1 MVWSDGKWT
10 CVREDST
17 PLPAVDAVNDPLS
30 HPALAETVRRLHPD
44 AKPRQ
49 VFVSISSSEVLLRRI
64 QLPEAVPQA
73 SAEQQN
79 LAIKT
84 ALESEDYI
92 PVSLDSA
99 AYDFHLMTVS
109 TLLVGWMR
117 KVKLAL
123 ISEQHPELVY
133 LTPQPVTLANQLLS
147 EGSERICGVHL
158 DEEFC
163 DLVVVEA
170 GELCFGRSFFVGD
183 LAQLGEAVQQS
194 LANCPNPTGAALE
207 RILLFGSASK
217 SMSEQLSEQ
226 LRVEVTVSGFDWYT
240 ALLKPIQSPVSSD
253 QWSVKSK
260 NKTSHRRQATGTA
273 SGHWIRLNLL
283 APALA
288 ERAARRKSRRKRLL
302 MRMMPVAAIILL
314 LGAHVTLFD
323 AIKSK
328 RDRIDA
334 LRLNQA
340 QIETLQTETKSLQ
353 KRYTSLEGALAQLAW
368 GDRRFPTL
376 ADRFVRIANQCP
388 TAVRLTEIKTVPPPR
403 AAKAAFDARRV
414 LLVVGIAPAQT
425 EIDAFRAALLT
436 QAEFSSARQIKTEQ
450 VTVAGERRLEFTLAL
465 ESSGETVISDEWRV
479 NKGFN

>member
-1 MVWSDGKWT
+1 MVWSDGRWA

-99 AYDFHLMTVS
+99 AYDFHLMTAS

-117 KVKLAL
+117 KVKLAS

-158 DEEFC
+158 DGEFC
-163 DLVVVEA
+163 DLVVLEA
-170 GELCFGRSFFVGD
+170 GELCFGRSFFVGSPD
-183 LAQLGEAVQQS
+183 QLGEAVQQS
-194 LANCPNPTGAALE
+194 LANCPNPTGAALQ
-207 RILLFGSASK
+207 RIVLFGNASE
-217 SMSEQLSEQ
+217 SISGRLAEQLG
-226 LRVEVTVSGFDWYT
+226 VAVTVSGFDWYT

-260 NKTSHRRQATGTA
+260 NKTSHWRQATGTA

-283 APALA
+283 APAHT
-288 ERAARRKSRRKRLL
+288 ERAAQRKSRRKRLL
-302 MRMMPVAAIILL
+302 MRMVPVTAIVLL
-314 LGAHVTLFD
+314 LGVHVTLFD

-328 RDRIDA
+328 RDRIDS

-340 QIETLQTETKSLQ
+340 QVKTLQTETKSLQ
-353 KRYTSLEGALAQLAW
+353 KRYTALEGALAQLAW

-376 ADRFVRIANQCP
+376 ADRFVHIANQCP
-388 TAVRLTEIKTVPPPR
+388 AAVRLTEIKTVPPPR
-403 AAKAAFDARRV
+403 GAKAAFDARRV
-414 LLVVGIAPAQT
+414 LLVVGIAPAQA
-425 EIDAFRAALLT
+425 EIDAFRAALAT
-436 QAEFSSARQIKTEQ
+436 QSEFSSVRQVKTEQ
-450 VTVAGERRLEFTLAL
+450 TTIAGERRLEFTLAL
-465 ESSGETVISDEWRV
+465 ESSD
-479 NKGFN
+479 K

>member
-1 MVWSDGKWT
+1 MVWSDGRWV

-17 PLPAVDAVNDPLS
+17 PLPTVDAVNDPLS
-30 HPALAETVRRLHPD
+30 HPALAETVRRLLAD

-73 SAEQQN
+73 GAEQQN
-79 LAIKT
+79 LAIEA

-92 PVSLDSA
+92 PVSLDSV
-99 AYDFHLMTVS
+99 AYDFHLMTES

-117 KVKLAL
+117 KVKLAS

-133 LTPQPVTLANQLLS
+133 LTPQPVTLANHLLS

-158 DEEFC
+158 DGEFC

-170 GELCFGRSFFVGD
+170 GELCFGRSFFVGSPD
-183 LAQLGEAVQQS
+183 QLGEAVQQS

-207 RILLFGSASK
+207 RIVLLGNASE
-217 SMSEQLSEQ
+217 SMCDRLAGQLG
-226 LRVEVTVSGFDWYT
+226 VEVTISGFEWHT

-253 QWSVKSK
+253 RWSVKSK
-260 NKTSHRRQATGTA
+260 NKTSHWRPATGTA

-283 APALA
+283 APALV
-288 ERAARRKSRRKRLL
+288 ERAAQRKSRRKRLL
-302 MRMMPVAAIILL
+302 MRMVPVTAIILL
-314 LGAHVTLFD
+314 LGAHVTLYH

-328 RDRIDA
+328 SERINA

-340 QIETLQTETKSLQ
+340 QVKTLQTETKSLQ
-353 KRYTSLEGALAQLAW
+353 KRYTALEGALAQLAW

-376 ADRFVRIANQCP
+376 AERLVHIANQCP
-388 TAVRLTEIKTVPPPR
+388 AAVRLTEIKTVPPPR
-403 AAKAAFDARRV
+403 GAKAAFDARRV
-414 LLVVGIAPAQT
+414 LLVVGVAPAQT
-425 EIDAFRAALLT
+425 EIDAFRAALLIRS
-436 QAEFSSARQIKTEQ
+436 EFSSARQIKTEQ

-465 ESSGETVISDEWRV
+465 ESSGETVISDE
-479 NKGFN
+479 